1 MEVHIKD
8 RQSLLDMALQTSGS
22 MEAVFA
28 LAAINDTSLTAVLP
42 DGRTLQ
48 TVSVE
53 NPSIVNRYATEKIYP
68 ATALSPEEETAL
80 TQEGIHFMGIEI
92 DFIVS

>member
-8 RQSLLDMALQTSGS
+8 RQNLLDMALQTSGS
-22 MEAVFA
+22 LEAAFA
-28 LAAINDTSLTAVLP
+28 LAANNDTSLTAVLP

-53 NPSIVNRYATEKIYP
+53 SPSVVNRYTRENIYP
-68 ATALSPEEETAL
+68 ATVMSHEEETTL